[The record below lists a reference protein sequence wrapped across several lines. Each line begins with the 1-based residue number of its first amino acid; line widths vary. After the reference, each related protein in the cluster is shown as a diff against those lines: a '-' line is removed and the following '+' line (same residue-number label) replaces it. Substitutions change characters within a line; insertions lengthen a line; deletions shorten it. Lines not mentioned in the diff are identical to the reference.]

1 MYKIVRFMSGT
12 AAIAVLSAVA
22 MTGTVQSARAQ
33 DAGGKKWKDTA
44 EYDLYMSASKAV
56 AANNGT
62 QALTDLDNWK
72 SKYAESDYKD
82 DRDVLYIQAYAAA
95 KQPAKAVDA
104 AAGIINRGVDTVFSD
119 PKTGPANAIKALFST
134 VFAITQVP
142 DPTPEELATGEKAA
156 HALMDYNRKPEGV
169 ADAQWNE
176 ARTTQLQP
184 PAKAALMYI
193 AMLPGNQ
200 AFAKK
205 DWAGCEAAYTKALQA
220 YPQNSAISYQLGL
233 CMRSQGAEKPEKR
246 SQAAYEFQ
254 RAVAIDPTL
263 GNPST
268 NAETIKKYA
277 DGYYTNLHGSD
288 EGLAALK
295 EAVKGSP
302 LPPEGFK
309 VKTATEIAEEKQ
321 AEFEKTNPQLALWMK
336 IKGALA
342 DTNGEQ
348 YFAGQLK
355 DSQVPQLRGTLI
367 EAKPA
372 CRPKELIVAVP
383 LPDTN
388 PTPEITLKLEAALT
402 GKPELNQEFHWEGV
416 PTAFSKDP
424 FMLTMDTSKEKLEG
438 LKVTPCAG
446 AAPATKKSATP
457 AKKKQ

>member
-1 MYKIVRFMSGT
+1 MHKFSGVFSGT
-12 AAIAVLSAVA
+12 AAIAVLSAVV
-22 MTGTVQSARAQ
+22 MTGTVQTARAQ

-82 DRDVLYIQAYAAA
+82 DRTVLYIRAYAAA
-95 KQPAKAVDA
+95 KEPAKAVDA
-104 AAGIINRGVDTVFSD
+104 AADIINRGVDTVFAD
-119 PKTGPANAIKALFST
+119 PKTGPPNAIQALFST

-142 DPTPEELATGEKAA
+142 NPTPEEMAIGEKAA
-156 HALMDYNRKPEGV
+156 HALMDYNRKPDGV
-169 ADAQWNE
+169 ADDKWNE

-205 DWAGCEAAYTKALQA
+205 DWAGCEAAYAKALST
-220 YPQNSAISYQLGL
+220 YPQNAAISYQLGL
-233 CMRSQGAEKPEKR
+233 CMRSQAAEHPEKR

-254 RAVAIDPTL
+254 RAVVQDPTL
-263 GNPST
+263 GGSA
-268 NAETIKKYA
+268 NADTIKKYA
-277 DGYYTNLHGSD
+277 DGYYTNMHGSD

-295 EAVKGSP
+295 ETVKASP
-302 LPPEGFK
+302 LPPDGFK
-309 VKTATEIAEEKQ
+309 VKTATEISEEKE
-321 AEFEKTNPQLALWMK
+321 AEFEKSNPQLALWMK

-342 DTNGEQ
+342 DTNGDQ
-348 YFAGQLK
+348 YFSGQLK
-355 DSQVPQLRGTLI
+355 DSQVPQLRGTLVD
-367 EAKPA
+367 AKPA

-383 LPDTN
+383 LPGN
-388 PTPEITLKLEAALT
+388 SPTPEITLKLDAALT

-416 PTAFSKDP
+416 PSAFTKDP
-424 FMLTMDTSKEKLEG
+424 FMLTMDTPKEKLEG
-438 LKVTPCAG
+438 LKTTPCAP
-446 AAPATKKSATP
+446 PAGKKTGGVTKK
-457 AKKKQ
+457 K

>member
-1 MYKIVRFMSGT
+1 MHKFLGLFSGT
-12 AAIAVLSAVA
+12 AAIAVLSAVV
-22 MTGTVQSARAQ
+22 MTGTVQFARAQ

-62 QALTDLDNWK
+62 QALTDLESWK

-82 DRDVLYIQAYAAA
+82 DRTVLYVQAYVAA

-104 AAGIINRGVDTVFSD
+104 AADIINRGVDKVFAD
-119 PKTGPANAIKALFST
+119 PKTGPANAIKALFAT

-142 DPTPEELATGEKAA
+142 DPTPEELATGTKAA
-156 HALMDYNRKPEGV
+156 QALVDYNRKPEGV
-169 ADAQWNE
+169 ADAAWNE

-184 PAKAALMYI
+184 PAKAALLHI

-205 DWAGCEAAYTKALQA
+205 DWPACEAAYAKALAA
-220 YPQNSAISYQLGL
+220 YPQNAAISYQLGL
-233 CMRSQGAEKPEKR
+233 CMRSQAADKPEKR

-254 RAVAIDPTL
+254 RAVVLDATL
-263 GNPST
+263 GGSAQ
-268 NAETIKKYA
+268 AETIKKYA
-277 DGYYTNLHGSD
+277 DGYYTNMHGSD

-295 EAVKGSP
+295 DAVKASP

-309 VKTATEIAEEKQ
+309 IKTATEIAEEKQ

-348 YFAGQLK
+348 YFSGQLK
-355 DSQVPQLRGTLI
+355 DSQVPQLRGTLVD
-367 EAKPA
+367 AKPA

-383 LPDTN
+383 LPDGT

-416 PTAFSKDP
+416 PSAFTKDP

-438 LKVTPCAG
+438 LKTTPCAP
-446 AAPATKKSATP
+446 APGKKTGGVV
-457 AKKKQ
+457 KKK